1 MGGDLTQ
8 LAAIVVYDK
17 EPLITKLREPVRRRD
32 AASDWI
38 AEALA
43 LKLTETG
50 KATLVQQLYCSLK
63 EWIQHGELTA
73 GDALPSSRYLA
84 LSLGIS
90 RNTVLAALDRLLA
103 EGLLI
108 ARQRAGLFVADLP
121 TLLTRD
127 ERPPPLPVRYS
138 KRGKTLLALS
148 GTLSYGHRAFA
159 PGVPA
164 LDLFPREQ
172 WQRLLRRHYHHAKVS
187 WLDYQTSGGLPE
199 LKAALCDYLRLSR
212 SVRCQPEQIVIT
224 QGAQQAFE
232 LITQLLTDPGDSVW
246 MEEPGYG
253 GAQACFLASGLTV
266 TPIPVD
272 QEGLN
277 PSLASK
283 NAPAPR
289 LIYVTPS
296 HQYPSGVTM
305 PVPRRLALLEHA
317 AHTGSWIIEDD
328 YDSEFRYDTPPTPS
342 LQGLSEQSSVIYVGT
357 FSKVLYPGL
366 RLGYLVLPDTLAED
380 FRCAHARLHREG
392 NYPVQSAL
400 AEFIANGHFTR
411 HINRMRAAYR
421 QRQACLRAALAP
433 AVAAGLRL
441 SGGHAG
447 MHLVAELDTIEVEE
461 SLVKHANDVGITLS
475 PLSRYYLA
483 ENKRPGLV
491 LGYAG
496 STENELLT
504 AGAWLSEAWQ
514 RLRH

>member
-1 MGGDLTQ
+1 M
-8 LAAIVVYDK
+8 VYDK
-17 EPLITKLREPVRRRD
+17 EPLVTKLREPVKQRD
-32 AASDWI
+32 ATSDWI
-38 AEALA
+38 VEALA
-43 LKLTETG
+43 LRLNMHEA
-50 KATLVQQLYCSLK
+50 ATLVQQLYRSLK

-73 GDALPSSRYLA
+73 GDTLPSSRYLA
-84 LSLGIS
+84 RTLDIS
-90 RNTVLAALDRLLA
+90 RNTVLAAMDRLLA
-103 EGLLI
+103 EGLLV
-108 ARQRAGLFVADLP
+108 ARQGAGLYVAKLP
-121 TLLTRD
+121 TLLTRA
-127 ERPPPLPVRYS
+127 ELPPPLPVRYS
-138 KRGKTLLALS
+138 KRGNKLLALS
-148 GTLSYGHRAFA
+148 GTLSLGHRAFA

-172 WQRLLRRHYHHAKVS
+172 WQRLLRRHYYHAQMA
-187 WLDYQTSGGLPE
+187 WMDYQTSGGVSE
-199 LKAALCDYLRLSR
+199 LKTALCDYLRLSR
-212 SVRCQPEQIVIT
+212 AVRCQPEQIVIT

-232 LITQLLTDPGDSVW
+232 LITQLLTDSGDSVW

-266 TPIPVD
+266 TPITVD
-272 QEGLN
+272 QQGLN
-277 PSLASK
+277 PSLAPA

-317 AHTGSWIIEDD
+317 SSTGSWIIEDD

-342 LQGLSEQSSVIYVGT
+342 LQGLAEQTPVIYVGT

-380 FRCAHARLHREG
+380 FRRAHARLHREG

-411 HINRMRAAYR
+411 HITRMRASYR
-421 QRQACLRAALAP
+421 QRQACLRTALAP

-441 SGGHAG
+441 SDGHAG
-447 MHLVAELDTIEVEE
+447 MHLLAELDAIEEE
-461 SLVKHANDVGITLS
+461 EILVKRASEAGIALS
-475 PLSRYYLA
+475 PLSRYYLSA
-483 ENKRPGLV
+483 NKRPGLV

-496 STENELLT
+496 STDSELMASGT
-504 AGAWLSEAWQ
+504 WLSDTWL
-514 RLRH
+514 RLRRSQASTAP

>member
-1 MGGDLTQ
+1 M
-8 LAAIVVYDK
+8 K
-17 EPLITKLREPVRRRD
+17 RRD

-38 AEALA
+38 VEALA
-43 LKLTETG
+43 LRLTANEA
-50 KATLVQQLYCSLK
+50 ATLVQQLYDSLK
-63 EWIQHGELTA
+63 EWIQHGELLA
-73 GDALPSSRYLA
+73 ADMLPSSRYL
-84 LSLGIS
+84 SRTLGIS
-90 RNTVLAALDRLLA
+90 RNTVLAAMDRLLA

-108 ARQRAGLFVADLP
+108 SRQGAGLYVADLP
-121 TLLTRD
+121 ALLTRA
-127 ERPPPLPVRYS
+127 ELPPPLPVRYS
-138 KRGKTLLALS
+138 NRGNKLLTLS
-148 GTLSYGHRAFA
+148 GTLSHGHRAFA

-172 WQRLLRRHYHHAKVS
+172 WQRLLRRHYSHAKMT
-187 WLDYQTSGGLPE
+187 WMDYQTSGGLPE
-199 LKAALCDYLRLSR
+199 LKAVLCDYLRFSR
-212 SVRCQPEQIVIT
+212 AVRCQPEQIVIT

-232 LITQLLTDPGDSVW
+232 LITQLLTDHGDSVW

-253 GAQACFLASGLTV
+253 GAQACFLTSGLTV

-272 QEGLN
+272 QQGLN
-277 PSLASK
+277 PSLAPAK
-283 NAPAPR
+283 TPAPR

-317 AHTGSWIIEDD
+317 FHAGSWIIEDD

-342 LQGLSEQSSVIYVGT
+342 LQGLSEQASVIYVGT

-380 FRCAHARLHREG
+380 FTRALARLHREG

-411 HINRMRAAYR
+411 HIARMRAAYR
-421 QRQACLRAALAP
+421 QRQACLRTALAP
-433 AVAAGLRL
+433 AVAKGLSL

-447 MHLVAELDTIEVEE
+447 MHLLAELATIEEEEILVERASE
-461 SLVKHANDVGITLS
+461 VGITLS
-475 PLSRYYLA
+475 PLSRYYLS

-496 STENELLT
+496 STESDLI
-504 AGAWLSEAWQ
+504 ASGKWLSDTWLH
-514 RLRH
+514 LRNSQDSTTPSAEGMPAYSPGAFL